1 MDKTRLF
8 EQLKLH
14 EGKKNKPYKDTIG
27 KLTIGIGRNLDDRGI
42 TEEEIVFLFG
52 TDVALVEKDLDKNL
66 KWWRDMSEVRQRVL
80 ADMCFN
86 LGITKL
92 LTFKNTLEAMR
103 TKRYGDAASGMLNS
117 LWAKQVKGRA
127 VRLANMMRTGEDYD
141 S

>member
-1 MDKTRLF
+1 MDKKRLY
-8 EQLKLH
+8 EQLELH
-14 EGKKNKPYKDTIG
+14 EGKKSKPYKDTVG

-42 TEEEIVFLFG
+42 TEEEIVFLLG

-103 TKRYGDAASGMLNS
+103 TGRYNDAASGMLNS

>member
-1 MDKTRLF
+1 MDKARLY

-14 EGKKNKPYKDTIG
+14 EGKKNKPYKDTVG

-52 TDVALVEKDLDKNL
+52 TDVALVEKELDKNL

-80 ADMCFN
+80 VDMCFN

-103 TKRYGDAASGMLNS
+103 TKRYEDAASGMLNS

>member
-1 MDKTRLF
+1 MDKTRLY

-14 EGKKNKPYKDTIG
+14 EGKKNKPYKDTVG

-52 TDVALVEKDLDKNL
+52 TDVDLVEKELDKNL

-80 ADMCFN
+80 VDMCFN

-103 TKRYGDAASGMLNS
+103 TKRYEDAASGMLNS